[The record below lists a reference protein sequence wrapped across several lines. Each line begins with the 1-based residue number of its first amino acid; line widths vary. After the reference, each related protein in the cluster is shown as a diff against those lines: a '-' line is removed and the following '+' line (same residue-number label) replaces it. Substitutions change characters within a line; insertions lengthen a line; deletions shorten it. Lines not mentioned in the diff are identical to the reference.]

1 MANVKHLNVNAT
13 IDGISDYAPL
23 VIFVMML
30 TMFGLTGWMQY
41 HFLKGVLDGK
51 IEGVGYLIFLFPI
64 VIQILRFV
72 TGFLSASFFKKGK
85 WLLGALVLGFSVWL
99 SIFEYGKV
107 SDMATVWTALEV
119 ATEPLTHSPT
129 TNVTITRNIIR
140 GIMTVLIWGALVLE
154 AFLAFWVASAMDEP
168 EQESGDDQEQGKIGF
183 STSTNG
189 KVFSTNGATKKG
201 SRS

>member
-107 SDMATVWTALEV
+107 SDMATVWTTLEV

-129 TNVTITRNIIR
+129 SNVTITKNIIR

-168 EQESGDDQEQGKIGF
+168 EQESEDGQEQAKIGF

-189 KVFSTNGATKKG
+189 KVFSTNGATKKH

>member
-1 MANVKHLNVNAT
+1 MTNVKHLSVNDT
-13 IDGISDYAPL
+13 IDSISNYAPL
-23 VIFVMML
+23 VIFVMMV

-51 IEGVGYLIFLFPI
+51 IDGVGYLIFLFPI

-85 WLLGALVLGFSVWL
+85 WLLGVLVLGFSIWL

-107 SDMATVWTALEV
+107 SDMAIVWTTLDIT
-119 ATEPLTHSPT
+119 TEPVTHSPT
-129 TNVTITRNIIR
+129 SINITKNIIR

-154 AFLAFWVASAMDEP
+154 AFLAFWVASSV
-168 EQESGDDQEQGKIGF
+168 ESEGEDSESKKPAIFSPNGSGK
-183 STSTNG
+183 
-189 KVFSTNGATKKG
+189 KKAV

>member
-85 WLLGALVLGFSVWL
+85 WLLGTLVLGFSVWL
-99 SIFEYGKV
+99 SVFEYGKV
-107 SDMATVWTALEV
+107 SDMAIVWTTLDV
-119 ATEPLTHSPT
+119 TTQPVTHSPT
-129 TNVTITRNIIR
+129 SVTITKNIIT
-140 GIMTVLIWGALVLE
+140 GIMTVLIWGSLVLE
-154 AFLAFWVASAMDEP
+154 AFLAFWVSSVEQP
-168 EQESGDDQEQGKIGF
+168 EDATEGENDMATIGF
-183 STSTNG
+183 SPSGNG
-189 KVFSTNGATKKG
+189 AVFSTNGATK
-201 SRS
+201 